1 MDAISLFLC
10 IIFYFSL
17 LLKQFLMRK
26 KGIEVNILVS
36 SKGKNKKIIISEI
49 MVSIG
54 TYGMA
59 VVQFISIIFFDN
71 LKHFQFQFLIK
82 SIGIILQII
91 AIFILIK
98 AMMDMHDSWR
108 QGISLKSKTELITNG
123 IYSISRNPAFF
134 GFDLFYIGNFLEV
147 PTYILFFFTIF
158 SIISFHF
165 QILCEEE
172 SLVVLFGEEYEK
184 YRVRT
189 ARYFII

>member
-1 MDAISLFLC
+1 
-10 IIFYFSL
+10 
-17 LLKQFLMRK
+17 MRK

-71 LKHFQFQFLIK
+71 LKHFHFQFLIK